1 MTVRKAGRSDVFSL
15 CFSSGVTANARGLS
29 STSAEDLAT
38 RGEDVAVDVALSART
53 WGCFLGYSL
62 MFAKRTWRS
71 HLATSRTH
79 KVPLRG
85 LWGLSQHFLLDGR
98 GAPALPTCVLF
109 VLKKM
114 WLLSIFVTLPFL
126 PGSLSPGS
134 DATGLRR
141 VITGTLEWGEAGL
154 PRSP

>member
-1 MTVRKAGRSDVFSL
+1 MTVGKTGRSDVFSL
-15 CFSSGVTANARGLS
+15 CFSSGVTVERCFPQNA
-29 STSAEDLAT
+29 SATDLAT
-38 RGEDVAVDVALSART
+38 RGEDLAVDVALSART

-109 VLKKM
+109 ALKKKKVA
-114 WLLSIFVTLPFL
+114 FVDICDSPLFSRGVFH
-126 PGSLSPGS
+126 PGRMPQGS
-134 DATGLRR
+134 EG
-141 VITGTLEWGEAGL
+141 
-154 PRSP
+154 

>member
-109 VLKKM
+109 VLKKNVA
-114 WLLSIFVTLPFL
+114 FVDICDSPF
-126 PGSLSPGS
+126 SPGES
-134 DATGLRR
+134 FTRVGCHRAPKGNYWDTGVR
-141 VITGTLEWGEAGL
+141 
-154 PRSP
+154 